1 MWERFVASLIEILI
15 PLIGLLITA
24 LIGFGIAYLQAKAQE
39 IKHKAAR
46 ESVQAALAEAEY
58 QAAKA
63 VKAVQQTLVD
73 NVRKATEDGKLT
85 DDEKRLALEL
95 ALEAAKEVFLN
106 SISVGALDTL
116 QAAVGPVEDWL
127 TELLEAKVL
136 ELKQSKVAG
145 EVDKLANPT

>member
-1 MWERFVASLIEILI
+1 MWERFVVSLIEILI

-24 LIGFGIAYLQAKAQE
+24 LIGLGIAYLQAKVQE

-46 ESVQAALAEAEY
+46 ESLQAALAEADY
-58 QAAKA
+58 QAANA

-73 NVRKATEDGKLT
+73 NFREAAEDGKLT
-85 DDEKRLALEL
+85 DEEKRL
-95 ALEAAKEVFLN
+95 ALEAAKEAFLN

-116 QAAVGPVEDWL
+116 KAAVGPVEDWL

-136 ELKQSKVAG
+136 ELKK
-145 EVDKLANPT
+145 

>member
-1 MWERFVASLIEILI
+1 MWERFVVSLIEILI

-24 LIGFGIAYLQAKAQE
+24 LIGLGIAYLQAKVQE

-46 ESVQAALAEAEY
+46 ESLQAALAEAEY
-58 QAAKA
+58 QAANA

-73 NVRKATEDGKLT
+73 NFREAAEDGKLT
-85 DDEKRLALEL
+85 DEEERL
-95 ALEAAKEVFLN
+95 ALEAAKEAFLN

-116 QAAVGPVEDWL
+116 KAAVGPVEDWL

-136 ELKQSKVAG
+136 ELKK
-145 EVDKLANPT
+145 

>member
-1 MWERFVASLIEILI
+1 MWERFVVSLIEILI

-24 LIGFGIAYLQAKAQE
+24 LIGLGIAYLQAKVQE

-46 ESVQAALAEAEY
+46 ESLQAALAEAEY
-58 QAAKA
+58 QAANA

-73 NVRKATEDGKLT
+73 NFREAAEDGKLT
-85 DDEKRLALEL
+85 DEEKRL
-95 ALEAAKEVFLN
+95 ALEAAKEAFLN

-116 QAAVGPVEDWL
+116 KAAVGPVEDWL

-136 ELKQSKVAG
+136 ELKK
-145 EVDKLANPT
+145 

>member
-1 MWERFVASLIEILI
+1 MWEGFVVSLSEILI

-24 LIGFGIAYLQAKAQE
+24 LIGLGIAYLQAKVQE

-58 QAAKA
+58 QAANA

-73 NVRKATEDGKLT
+73 NFREAAEDGKLT
-85 DDEKRLALEL
+85 DEEKRL
-95 ALEAAKEVFLN
+95 ALEAAKEAFLN

-116 QAAVGPVEDWL
+116 KAAVGPVEDWL

-136 ELKQSKVAG
+136 ELKK
-145 EVDKLANPT
+145 

>member
-1 MWERFVASLIEILI
+1 MWEGFVVSLSEILI

-24 LIGFGIAYLQAKAQE
+24 LIGFGIAYLQAKVQE

-46 ESVQAALAEAEY
+46 ESLQAALAEAEY
-58 QAAKA
+58 QAANA

-73 NVRKATEDGKLT
+73 NFREAAEDGKLT
-85 DDEKRLALEL
+85 DEEKQLALET
-95 ALEAAKEVFLN
+95 AKEAFLN

-116 QAAVGPVEDWL
+116 KAAVGPVEDWL

-136 ELKQSKVAG
+136 ELKK
-145 EVDKLANPT
+145 

>member
-1 MWERFVASLIEILI
+1 MWEGFVVGLIEILI

-24 LIGFGIAYLQAKAQE
+24 LIGLGIAYLQAKVQE

-46 ESVQAALAEAEY
+46 ESLQAALAEAEY
-58 QAAKA
+58 QAANA

-73 NVRKATEDGKLT
+73 NFREAAEDGKLT
-85 DDEKRLALEL
+85 DEEERL
-95 ALEAAKEVFLN
+95 ALEAAKEAFLN

-116 QAAVGPVEDWL
+116 KAAVGPVEDWL

-136 ELKQSKVAG
+136 ELKK
-145 EVDKLANPT
+145 

>member
-1 MWERFVASLIEILI
+1 MWERFVVSLIEILI

-24 LIGFGIAYLQAKAQE
+24 LIGLGIAYLQAKAQE
-39 IKHKAAR
+39 IKHKVAR
-46 ESVQAALAEAEY
+46 DSVQAALAEAEY
-58 QAAKA
+58 QAANA
-63 VKAVQQTLVD
+63 VKAVQQMLVD
-73 NVRKATEDGKLT
+73 NFRKAAEDGKLT
-85 DDEKRLALEL
+85 DDEKRL

-116 QAAVGPVEDWL
+116 KSAVGPVEDWL
-127 TELLEAKVL
+127 TALLEAKVL

>member
-1 MWERFVASLIEILI
+1 MWEKFVVSLIEILV

-24 LIGFGIAYLQAKAQE
+24 LIGLGIAYLQVKAQE

-58 QAAKA
+58 QAANA

-73 NVRKATEDGKLT
+73 DFRKAAEDGELT
-85 DDEKRLALEL
+85 ADEKRLALE
-95 ALEAAKEVFLN
+95 AAKQVFLN

-116 QAAVGPVEDWL
+116 KSAVGPVEDWL

-136 ELKQSKVAG
+136 ELKQSRVAS

>member
-1 MWERFVASLIEILI
+1 MWERFVVSLIEILI
-15 PLIGLLITA
+15 PLIGLLLTA
-24 LIGFGIAYLQAKAQE
+24 LIGLGIAYLQAKAQE
-39 IKHKAAR
+39 IKHKATR

-58 QAAKA
+58 QAANA

-73 NVRKATEDGKLT
+73 DFKKAAEDGKLT
-85 DDEKRLALEL
+85 ADEKRL

-116 QAAVGPVEDWL
+116 KAAVGPVEDWL

-136 ELKQSKVAG
+136 ELKQSRVAS

>member
-1 MWERFVASLIEILI
+1 MWERFVVNLIEILI

-24 LIGFGIAYLQAKAQE
+24 LIGLGMAYLQAKVQE

-58 QAAKA
+58 QAANA

-73 NVRKATEDGKLT
+73 NFREAAEDGKLT
-85 DDEKRLALEL
+85 DEEKQLALQ
-95 ALEAAKEVFLN
+95 AAKEAFLN

-116 QAAVGPVEDWL
+116 KAAVGPVENWL
-127 TELLEAKVL
+127 AELLEAKVL
-136 ELKQSKVAG
+136 ELKK
-145 EVDKLANPT
+145 

>member
-1 MWERFVASLIEILI
+1 MWERFVVSLIEILI

-24 LIGFGIAYLQAKAQE
+24 LIGLGIAYLQAKVQE

-46 ESVQAALAEAEY
+46 ESLQAALAEADY
-58 QAAKA
+58 QAANA

-73 NVRKATEDGKLT
+73 NFREAAEDGKLT
-85 DDEKRLALEL
+85 DEEERL
-95 ALEAAKEVFLN
+95 ALEAAKEAFLN

-116 QAAVGPVEDWL
+116 KAAVGPVEDWL

-136 ELKQSKVAG
+136 ELKK
-145 EVDKLANPT
+145 

>member
-1 MWERFVASLIEILI
+1 MWEGFVVGLIEILI

-24 LIGFGIAYLQAKAQE
+24 LIGFGIAYLQAKVQE

-46 ESVQAALAEAEY
+46 ESLQAALAEAEY
-58 QAAKA
+58 QAANA

-73 NVRKATEDGKLT
+73 NFREAAEDGKLT
-85 DDEKRLALEL
+85 DEEERL
-95 ALEAAKEVFLN
+95 ALEAAKEAFLN

-116 QAAVGPVEDWL
+116 KAAVGPVEDWL

-136 ELKQSKVAG
+136 ELKK
-145 EVDKLANPT
+145 

>member
-1 MWERFVASLIEILI
+1 MWEGFVVNLSEILI

-24 LIGFGIAYLQAKAQE
+24 LIGFGIAYLQAKVQE

-46 ESVQAALAEAEY
+46 ESLQAALAEAEY
-58 QAAKA
+58 QAANA

-73 NVRKATEDGKLT
+73 NFREAAEDGKLT
-85 DDEKRLALEL
+85 DEEKQLALET
-95 ALEAAKEVFLN
+95 AKEAFLN

-116 QAAVGPVEDWL
+116 KAAVGPVEDWL

-136 ELKQSKVAG
+136 ELKK
-145 EVDKLANPT
+145 

>member
-1 MWERFVASLIEILI
+1 MWEKFVVSLIEILV

-24 LIGFGIAYLQAKAQE
+24 LIGLGIAYLQAKVQE
-39 IKHKAAR
+39 IKHKVAR
-46 ESVQAALAEAEY
+46 DSVQAALVEAEY
-58 QAAKA
+58 QAVNA

-73 NVRKATEDGKLT
+73 DFRKAAEDGKLT
-85 DDEKRLALEL
+85 ADEKRL

-116 QAAVGPVEDWL
+116 KSAVGPVEDWL

-136 ELKQSKVAG
+136 ELKQSRVAG

>member
-1 MWERFVASLIEILI
+1 MWERFVVSLIEILI

-24 LIGFGIAYLQAKAQE
+24 LIGLGIAYLQAKVQE

-46 ESVQAALAEAEY
+46 ESLQAALAEAEY
-58 QAAKA
+58 QAANA

-73 NVRKATEDGKLT
+73 NFREAAEDGKLT
-85 DDEKRLALEL
+85 DEEKQLALET
-95 ALEAAKEVFLN
+95 AKEAFLN

-116 QAAVGPVEDWL
+116 KAAVGPVEDWL

-136 ELKQSKVAG
+136 ELKK
-145 EVDKLANPT
+145 

>member
-1 MWERFVASLIEILI
+1 MWEKFVVSLIEILI

-24 LIGFGIAYLQAKAQE
+24 LIGLGIAYLQAKVQE

-46 ESVQAALAEAEY
+46 DSVQAALVEAEY
-58 QAAKA
+58 QAANA

-73 NVRKATEDGKLT
+73 NFKKAAEDGKLT
-85 DDEKRLALEL
+85 DEEKQL

-116 QAAVGPVEDWL
+116 KAAVGPVENWL

-136 ELKQSKVAG
+136 ELKK
-145 EVDKLANPT
+145 

>member
-1 MWERFVASLIEILI
+1 MWERFVISLIEILI

-24 LIGFGIAYLQAKAQE
+24 LIGLGIAYLQAKAQE

-46 ESVQAALAEAEY
+46 DSVQAALAEADY

-73 NVRKATEDGKLT
+73 EFRKAAEDGKLT
-85 DDEKRLALEL
+85 DDEKRLALET
-95 ALEAAKEVFLN
+95 AKEVFLN

-116 QAAVGPVEDWL
+116 KAAVGPVEDWL
-127 TELLEAKVL
+127 TALLEAKVL
-136 ELKQSKVAG
+136 ELKQSRVAG
-145 EVDKLANPT
+145 EVDKLANPI

>member
-1 MWERFVASLIEILI
+1 MWERFVVSLIEILI

-24 LIGFGIAYLQAKAQE
+24 LIGLGIAYLQTKVQE

-46 ESVQAALAEAEY
+46 DSVQAALVEAEY
-58 QAAKA
+58 QAANA

-73 NVRKATEDGKLT
+73 NFKKAAEDGKLT
-85 DDEKRLALEL
+85 DEEKQL

-116 QAAVGPVEDWL
+116 KAAVGPVENWL

-136 ELKQSKVAG
+136 ELKK
-145 EVDKLANPT
+145 

>member
-1 MWERFVASLIEILI
+1 MWERFVVSLIEILI

-24 LIGFGIAYLQAKAQE
+24 LIGLGIAYLQAKVQE

-46 ESVQAALAEAEY
+46 DSVQAALVEAEY
-58 QAAKA
+58 QAANA

-73 NVRKATEDGKLT
+73 NFKKAAEDGKLT
-85 DDEKRLALEL
+85 DEEKRL

-116 QAAVGPVEDWL
+116 KAAVGPVENWL

-136 ELKQSKVAG
+136 ELKK
-145 EVDKLANPT
+145 

>member
-1 MWERFVASLIEILI
+1 MWERFVVSLIEILI

-24 LIGFGIAYLQAKAQE
+24 LIGLGIAYLQAKVQE

-46 ESVQAALAEAEY
+46 DSVQAALVEAEY
-58 QAAKA
+58 QAANA

-73 NVRKATEDGKLT
+73 NFKKAAEDGKLT
-85 DDEKRLALEL
+85 DEEKRL

-116 QAAVGPVEDWL
+116 RAAVGPVENWL

-136 ELKQSKVAG
+136 ELKK
-145 EVDKLANPT
+145 